1 MGTPMIDEARQVQ
14 RPPLS
19 VVIPTIGRPECLQT
33 CLESLAACD
42 PRPDEVLV
50 VDQSG
55 GSAIKELVERFAAS
69 EVRAIPSASHGIAHA
84 VNLGM
89 REARNEQVAITHDD
103 CSVAKD
109 WVKVAARLIGADP
122 EAIFSG
128 QVLPGEGNGHVP
140 STIEDPEPREY
151 SGVRLCDV
159 LYPANMVCIRDGIF
173 ELGGFDE
180 RFALAA
186 EDNDLC
192 YRWLRAGRRIRYEP
206 SLRVWHEDWRTPAQ
220 LRALYR
226 EYGRGQGT
234 FYGKHL
240 RRGDPTMLRFL
251 LVNLM
256 GLARSLASALLRRQ
270 TRAGDPGARLLAWP
284 S

>member
-1 MGTPMIDEARQVQ
+1 M
-14 RPPLS
+14 
-19 VVIPTIGRPECLQT
+19 IPTIGRPECLQT

-55 GSAIKELVERFAAS
+55 GSAIEELVERFAAS
-69 EVRAIPSASHGIAHA
+69 EVRAIPSASRGIAHA

-109 WVKVAARLIGADP
+109 WVKLAARLIGADP

-140 STIEDPEPREY
+140 STIEDPDPREY

-159 LYPANMVCIRDGIF
+159 LYPANMVCTRDGIF

-180 RFALAA
+180 RFLLLPPRTMISATGGSAPG
-186 EDNDLC
+186 
-192 YRWLRAGRRIRYEP
+192 AGFA
-206 SLRVWHEDWRTPAQ
+206 HQ
-220 LRALYR
+220 LSSA
-226 EYGRGQGT
+226 
-234 FYGKHL
+234 
-240 RRGDPTMLRFL
+240 
-251 LVNLM
+251 
-256 GLARSLASALLRRQ
+256 GLARGLADAGAASCPLPRVR
-270 TRAGDPGARLLAWP
+270 TRAGHLLRQAP
-284 S
+284 ASRRPDDASFPDLST